1 MTSSIPMFGVSQ
13 VGPHS
18 FIFNHSI
25 TDADGFVEKIKDSIK
40 YSQWINVGIDQDQCM
55 DAKVNHEK
63 SNRYFN
69 TILFNST
76 DNELP
81 LYISNSIKMAFWSTS
96 DLYSNA
102 FGLKNN
108 KSSKA
113 NLYRQEVSYIFDE
126 DYQVSDGFTSI
137 LFLNESKTSSETFVI
152 ENGIK
157 SQIVPNKG
165 SVLIIPPGALYK
177 IGHFSE
183 GDQYYSVYNFNTD
196 II

>member
-13 VGPHS
+13 LGPHS

-25 TDADGFVEKIKDSIK
+25 TDADGFVEKIKDSISN
-40 YSQWINVGIDQDQCM
+40 SQWLNVGVSQDQCM
-55 DAKVNHEK
+55 DVKANHEK
-63 SNRYFN
+63 SNRYFKQVTFDSPSN
-69 TILFNST
+69 
-76 DNELP
+76 DLP

-96 DLYSNA
+96 DLYTNA

-108 KSSKA
+108 KSSSS

-126 DYQVSDGFTSI
+126 GYEESEEFTAF
-137 LFLNESKTSSETFVI
+137 LFLNESQASSETFVV
-152 ENGIK
+152 EDGIK
-157 SQIVPNKG
+157 SQFAPKKG
-165 SVLIIPPGALYK
+165 SVLIIPPGSLYK

-183 GDQYYSVYNFNTD
+183 DDQYYAVYNFSAD

>member
-13 VGPHS
+13 VGQHS

-25 TDADGFVEKIKDSIK
+25 TDPDGFVKKIKDSIE
-40 YSQWINVGIDQDQCM
+40 SDQWVNVGVSQDQCM
-55 DAKVNHEK
+55 DVKINHEK
-63 SNRYFN
+63 SNRYFKQV
-69 TILFNST
+69 LFNSI
-76 DNELP
+76 DNDLP

-96 DLYSNA
+96 DLYTSA

-108 KSSKA
+108 KSNNS

-126 DYQVSDGFTSI
+126 DYKASEGFTSF
-137 LFLNESKTSSETFVI
+137 LFLNESETSSETFII

-157 SQIVPNKG
+157 SQFIPQKG
-165 SVLIIPPGALYK
+165 SVLIIPPGSLYK
-177 IGHFSE
+177 IGHFGE
-183 GDQYYSVYNFNTD
+183 GDQYYSIYNFNAD